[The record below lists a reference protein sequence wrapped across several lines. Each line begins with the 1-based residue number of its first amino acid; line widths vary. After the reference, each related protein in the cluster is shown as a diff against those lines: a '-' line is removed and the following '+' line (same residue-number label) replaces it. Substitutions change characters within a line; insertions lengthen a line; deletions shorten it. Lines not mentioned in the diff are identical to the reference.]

1 MPSNTTLVPSII
13 SKESLFI
20 LENNLV
26 MASKVNRKFEN
37 QFAKIGTTLTIR
49 KPNRF
54 LVSTGPALQI
64 QDVSE
69 PSTSVTIT
77 TQAHVD
83 FQFTMQDLTLVIEEF
98 SERYIK
104 PGMAEL
110 ANKVDLDIMGNWINI
125 FNEVGT
131 PGTIPNSFAAV
142 TPVMQ
147 RMDELA
153 APQSGRV
160 LVLGPAAYSNM
171 LAGLIGLYDRSVTT
185 PALKGF
191 IANIANFEF
200 YMDQNTPSK
209 VTGAFTGTPTVN
221 GAGQTGSSLIT
232 QAWGNSIA
240 TLLNVGDTFTI
251 AGVFAINPKSR
262 QSTGSLQNFIV
273 AAQASSN
280 GSGAATL
287 SISPAIVTSGPYQ
300 TVSASP
306 ANAAAITVRGSAST
320 TYGQNLAFVK
330 DTFGLVCV
338 PLELPQGVDF
348 AAQTNSKGMSLTIVR
363 AFDINNHVMP
373 TRIDVLYGTAT
384 YYPETGVRLTN

>member
-37 QFAKIGTTLTIR
+37 QFAKIGSTLTIR

-54 LVSTGPALQI
+54 LVTTGPSLQI

-110 ANKVDLDIMGNWINI
+110 ANKVDVDVMSNWINI

-131 PGTIPNSFAAV
+131 PGTIPNSFASV

-160 LVLGPAAYSNM
+160 LLLGPAAYANM

-200 YMDQNTPSK
+200 YMDQNTPFK
-209 VTGAFTGTPTVN
+209 TVGGYTGTPTVN
-221 GAGQTGSSLIT
+221 GAGQTGSTLVT
-232 QAWGNSIA
+232 QAWGNSINP
-240 TLLNVGDTFTI
+240 LLNVGDVITI
-251 AGVFAINPKSR
+251 AGVYAINPKSR
-262 QSTGSLQNFIV
+262 QTTGSLQNFVITAV
-273 AAQASSN
+273 ASSN
-280 GSGAATL
+280 ASGAATL
-287 SISPAIVTSGPYQ
+287 SISPAIVVSGPYQ

-306 ANAAAITVRGSAST
+306 ANATPISVRGSAST

-348 AAQTNSKGMSLTIVR
+348 AAQTNNKGMSVTIVR

-373 TRIDVLYGTAT
+373 TRIDTLYGTAT